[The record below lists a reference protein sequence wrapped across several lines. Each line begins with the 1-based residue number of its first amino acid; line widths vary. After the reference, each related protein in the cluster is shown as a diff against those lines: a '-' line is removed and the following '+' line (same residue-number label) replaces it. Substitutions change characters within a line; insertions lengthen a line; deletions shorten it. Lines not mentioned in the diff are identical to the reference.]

1 MKTHRINSLSQSP
14 DTPLVTPASSTSE
27 CSHSESIN
35 VDVFG
40 AESLCGDIE
49 EQWNRIRN
57 SNSVFFDSPYFDIEF
72 TKAVARVR
80 DDVRIGIVKRRDKI
94 VGFLPFQEN
103 KPGHAV
109 PVGGMLNDWHGIMGM
124 QSPEVIKLILKAA
137 KLHSFKFH
145 AIYNVDDSLKKYYF
159 REFKSHFLDLS
170 EGWEPY
176 KSWVFENSSAVKR
189 QGQKTRALGRQ
200 IGEVR
205 FEFESQD
212 SNLLERLIELKRARY
227 RRSNTF
233 EILGVQWASDLLR
246 ELHQVRD
253 PNFRGILSVLWAGDK
268 MVGAH
273 FGMLTQGTL
282 HYWFPV
288 YAPAFHK
295 YSPGT
300 EMLMQSA
307 KHACEMGIKK
317 LDLGY
322 GDDPYKFRFCNG
334 SEPVAFGIA
343 NFGTM
348 SRTVARY
355 QYKFRNML
363 KEIPMKPLAKR
374 ILRKL
379 YPHFG
384 GWNFR

>member
-212 SNLLERLIELKRARY
+212 SNLLERLIELK
-227 RRSNTF
+227 
-233 EILGVQWASDLLR
+233 
-246 ELHQVRD
+246 
-253 PNFRGILSVLWAGDK
+253 